1 MGLVTALTHALASR
15 PAVYDAIQTVAGSR
29 TCYAH
34 LRAMLPRMAGKR
46 VLDVGGG
53 TGLSLSVI
61 DAHTEY
67 VAADIDA
74 AKLLVMLSRRRAVH
88 AVCADAARLPMADAS
103 FDVGLLVFVCHH
115 LDDLTLDAALREVAR
130 VCVGPVLVMD
140 PIWVPRRWRGRLL
153 WRYDEGRNPRTVG
166 QLSAA
171 IEKYFAIDAEDD
183 FAVHHAYH
191 IWRAVPLRGDARSHE
206 TANKE

>member
-1 MGLVTALTHALASR
+1 MGLLTALTHALVSR
-15 PAVYDAIQTVAGSR
+15 PAIYDAIQAAAGSR
-29 TCYAH
+29 TCYGR
-34 LRAMLPRMAGKR
+34 LRAMLPPMAGER

-53 TGLSLSVI
+53 TGLSLSVL
-61 DAHTEY
+61 DPGAEY
-67 VAADIDA
+67 VAADIDP
-74 AKLLVMLSRRRAVH
+74 AKLLVMLSRRGALR

-115 LDDLTLDAALREVAR
+115 LDDAKLDAALREVAR
-130 VCVGPVLVMD
+130 VCNGPVLVMD
-140 PIWVPRRWRGRLL
+140 PIWVPGRWRGRLL
-153 WRYDEGRNPRTVG
+153 WRYDEGRYPRTVG

-191 IWRAVPLRGDARSHE
+191 IWRAVPLRR
-206 TANKE
+206 